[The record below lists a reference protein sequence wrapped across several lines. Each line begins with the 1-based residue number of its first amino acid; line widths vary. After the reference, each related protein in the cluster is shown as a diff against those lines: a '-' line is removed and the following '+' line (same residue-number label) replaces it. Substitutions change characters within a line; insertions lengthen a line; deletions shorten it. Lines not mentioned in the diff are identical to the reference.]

1 MSPLLWRIDA
11 RCPPGGTGRRQEAFG
26 RTAGVAVL
34 WHNILV
40 SERPK
45 ATTRPGKPNQPQPP
59 TGRPTS
65 GKVIR
70 IHAGQSHGFI
80 RDENSREVFFHRS
93 DTTFGTFN
101 KLLVGDKVAFD
112 LIEDRVSGPRATAVR
127 LGKNGRS

>member
-1 MSPLLWRIDA
+1 MAGKPFSVA
-11 RCPPGGTGRRQEAFG
+11 RPSEGVCPEIRP
-26 RTAGVAVL
+26 VL
-34 WHNILV
+34 CHNLPV
-40 SERPK
+40 NERPK

-80 RDENSREVFFHRS
+80 RDADSREVFFHRS

-101 KLLVGDKVAFD
+101 KLSVGDKVAFE
-112 LIEDRVSGPRATAVR
+112 LIEDRVSGPRATSVR
-127 LGKNGRS
+127 IPKSARA